1 VFANH
6 GRKRMATALQDGREF
21 IDVGGIQLETLIAGS
36 GPAILF
42 LHGGHWLA
50 DETAFVQALA
60 RKARVIAPM
69 HPGFGASELSR
80 DMTSPDDLSY
90 FYFDLIDKLGLE
102 DLTIAG
108 ASFGGWIAAEMAT
121 KTPRDLS
128 GLVLIDALGIRPG
141 APTDRIICDIF
152 GTKDEIQ
159 AGLLY
164 KNPPEGVANL
174 RAISDDDELRRRLR
188 ARDSLSWYG
197 WQPYMHNPRL
207 QARLHRIKVP
217 ALVLW
222 GDNDGIVSPD
232 YGRTYADAI
241 PNASFEL
248 IASAA
253 HMAHVE
259 QPEEVSARIAEFA
272 VAVSGKA
279 TVPA

>member
-1 VFANH
+1 
-6 GRKRMATALQDGREF
+6 MATALQDGREF

-36 GPAILF
+36 GPAVLF

-50 DETAFVQALA
+50 DETAFIQALA
-60 RKARVIAPM
+60 KKARVIAPM
-69 HPGFGASELSR
+69 HPGFGASGLSE

-90 FYFDLIDKLGLE
+90 FYFDLIERLSLDQ
-102 DLTIAG
+102 LTLAG

-121 KTPRDLS
+121 KTREGLA
-128 GLVLIDALGIRPG
+128 GLVLVDALGIRPG
-141 APTDRIICDIF
+141 APTDRTICDIF

-164 KNPPEGVANL
+164 KDPLEGVANL
-174 RAISDDDELRRRLR
+174 RAINDDDELRRRLR
-188 ARDSLSWYG
+188 ARDSLAWYG

-222 GDNDGIVSPD
+222 GDSDGIVTPD
-232 YGRTYADAI
+232 YGRTYASAI
-241 PNASFEL
+241 PGASFEL
-248 IASAA
+248 IANAG

-259 QPEEVSARIAEFA
+259 QPEQASARIAEFA
-272 VAVSGKA
+272 ASVTDKA